1 MEDLK
6 QIKHQIK
13 ILFEQNNIPCDE
25 VDKLLCEVLNI
36 DYSRLFLLDKIT
48 KKQHRQICSAV
59 KKRLKHVPLTKIFK
73 RAYFFGLPF
82 KVNKHVLSPRQET
95 ELVVEQVLKVANI
108 NDNILDICTGSGA
121 IAISVSVNGQFNV
134 DAVDISSKALKV
146 AKQNAKL
153 NSAKV
158 NFFKSDMFKKVSKKY
173 DIIVSNP
180 PYITS
185 KTVETLPLEVLQH
198 DPKISLDGGEDGL
211 KFYKILA
218 NQSPYFLKPEG
229 YLIMEIGYDQRE
241 SLENLLKSN
250 NFDTICLKDYSLN
263 DRVII
268 GRLKKV

>member
-48 KKQHRQICSAV
+48 KKQHQQICSAV

-241 SLENLLKSN
+241 SVENLLKSN